1 MLPSR
6 SKSKAIVNPDRLQ
19 GKKKKKKKKK
29 NLKEFLSFID
39 RRLLN
44 RDSLWKSFPYQ
55 EVVEQKINV
64 GKIDVGRAQT
74 FY

>member
-19 GKKKKKKKKK
+19 GEKKKKKH
-29 NLKEFLSFID
+29 LKEFLSFID

-64 GKIDVGRAQT
+64 GKIDIGRAQT

>member
-19 GKKKKKKKKK
+19 EKKKKKK
-29 NLKEFLSFID
+29 NLKEFRSFID

>member
-19 GKKKKKKKKK
+19 EKKKKKKK

>member
-6 SKSKAIVNPDRLQ
+6 SKSKAIVNPDRLKE
-19 GKKKKKKKKK
+19 KKKKKH
-29 NLKEFLSFID
+29 LKEFLSFID

>member
-19 GKKKKKKKKK
+19 EKKKKK

-64 GKIDVGRAQT
+64 GKSDVGRAQT